1 MSTETFLRLP
11 EEKRNRILDA
21 AWEEFTRVRYT
32 DVSINKIIIKARI
45 PRGSFY
51 QYFRDKEDLFAY
63 LIGDVRDQV
72 AGIFGSLLREAGGD
86 LFETHLMIYDRFLVR
101 ERSPLVDRWVQLLRL
116 NQGMELQK
124 MLPCNR
130 EENILDSFW
139 ELVDTSRFRQKD
151 REYVKMVFSLT
162 GLSLGSTVVD
172 ALKHPEQQDVY
183 RKELEQRLEII
194 RHGCLT
200 KQD

>member
-151 REYVKMVFSLT
+151 RAYVETVFSLT
-162 GLSLGSTVVD
+162 GLSLGSAVAD
-172 ALKHPEQQDVY
+172 ALARPEEQHVY
-183 RKELEQRLEII
+183 RAELEKRLEII
-194 RHGCLT
+194 RLGCLT
-200 KQD
+200 TPQ

>member
-86 LFETHLMIYDRFLVR
+86 LFETHLMISSRFSSSARYTCCSSGRASASATAEPRERPVR
-101 ERSPLVDRWVQLLRL
+101 ENTV
-116 NQGMELQK
+116 
-124 MLPCNR
+124 
-130 EENILDSFW
+130 
-139 ELVDTSRFRQKD
+139 
-151 REYVKMVFSLT
+151 
-162 GLSLGSTVVD
+162 ST
-172 ALKHPEQQDVY
+172 
-183 RKELEQRLEII
+183 
-194 RHGCLT
+194 
-200 KQD
+200 